1 MAHRADGLND
11 IFEHN
16 VIIREDVN
24 ADGGTVAHTPLQN
37 NDILNKKFFDDNF
50 IPSGLDGYVQFN
62 DNGSFG
68 SDIHFQWDDTNKHLG
83 IGNIPGL
90 VQLRLF
96 KDTASTTPQLKIEQD
111 GTGDAAM
118 EFLLTG
124 ARAWSFGIDN
134 SDNNNFKISK
144 VSDGFSST
152 ADLTIDATS
161 GKVGMARAP
170 NINSLSIL
178 GDGVGSKNRLVELQ
192 NEGAQCGMN
201 FDSWSDD
208 ATFGGEIFGRS
219 FRNTIADPRRTKSGD
234 VLFKSGGGGAQA
246 VDDATTATILGAFKA
261 AWEINATE
269 DWTSTGRGAMQC
281 WKTTETGA
289 AGMLTRMCLENDG
302 AITFQ
307 NDGGLC
313 FGEIYA
319 YDEDDEL
326 TITTAGI
333 ANKIQITTFEANGE
347 SNNTTPDYT
356 NSHITITKAG
366 IYKCNVSIHAESAA
380 AGGADTFGFAVY
392 KNNGATLF
400 ENCHAH
406 RQLSG
411 GGGDIGSIGISG
423 LLNLAVDDTIEIWCW
438 NDTST
443 DNIVIDDIN
452 LNLILIGS

>member
-1 MAHRADGLND
+1 
-11 IFEHN
+11 
-16 VIIREDVN
+16 
-24 ADGGTVAHTPLQN
+24 
-37 NDILNKKFFDDNF
+37 
-50 IPSGLDGYVQFN
+50 
-62 DNGSFG
+62 
-68 SDIHFQWDDTNKHLG
+68 
-83 IGNIPGL
+83 
-90 VQLRLF
+90 
-96 KDTASTTPQLKIEQD
+96 
-111 GTGDAAM
+111 
-118 EFLLTG
+118 
-124 ARAWSFGIDN
+124 
-134 SDNNNFKISK
+134 
-144 VSDGFSST
+144 
-152 ADLTIDATS
+152 
-161 GKVGMARAP
+161 
-170 NINSLSIL
+170 
-178 GDGVGSKNRLVELQ
+178 
-192 NEGAQCGMN
+192 
-201 FDSWSDD
+201 
-208 ATFGGEIFGRS
+208 
-219 FRNTIADPRRTKSGD
+219 
-234 VLFKSGGGGAQA
+234 
-246 VDDATTATILGAFKA
+246 
-261 AWEINATE
+261 
-269 DWTSTGRGAMQC
+269 
-281 WKTTETGA
+281 
-289 AGMLTRMCLENDG
+289 MLTRMCLENDG

-452 LNLILIGS
+452 LNLILIGSQEDNMELTKKDSNTLEFVTTELNEITREQLEKKKAHLLKQIKEVDEMVKILDKQKDL